1 MVRISQSTLDEVGRV
16 SAAVARQEAGPERKF
31 TLTLDLNTEAFGG
44 DAWDREM
51 EVARILRQVSMS
63 LYGGAIVGQ
72 EAELR
77 DRHGRTVGKYEFSE
91 D

>member
-1 MVRISQSTLDEVGRV
+1 M
-16 SAAVARQEAGPERKF
+16 KF
-31 TLTLDLNTEAFGG
+31 TLSVDTDTEAFG
-44 DAWDREM
+44 DDTWDREM

-72 EAELR
+72 AAELR

>member
-1 MVRISQSTLDEVGRV
+1 M
-16 SAAVARQEAGPERKF
+16 KF
-31 TLTLDLNTEAFGG
+31 TLSIDTDTEAFGE

-51 EVARILRQVSMS
+51 EVARVLRQVSMS

-72 EAELR
+72 EAELL